1 MIMKQSLSKTI
12 PIAFDGAFEKV
23 KQELQN
29 DGFGI
34 IKVDILDNLKKKISL
49 ELHPFGV
56 FFPCSVFI
64 QELDTGS
71 TEISVIDPETLVSI
85 SNSGLQTFAAELKSL
100 FELALA
106 SL

>member
-1 MIMKQSLSKTI
+1 MKQNLSKTV

-34 IKVDILDNLKKKISL
+34 IKVNILDTLKKKISL

-64 QELDTGS
+64 QELDSGS

-85 SNSGLQTFAAELKSL
+85 GNAGLQSFAAELRSL
-100 FELALA
+100 FETALA